1 MAIYETFAR
10 MSQPWINNI
19 PEVDW
24 HGNNGNIVIGNE
36 VASSRYTECRLSKAT
51 EEGLFYGIKKNNI
64 PMIDNFSEDDKWP
77 AVLPAIMPRLLVNGC
92 QGIGSTIA
100 NTWLPMNLIECTKTI
115 ITYAKD
121 QILDYSAGLIDF
133 PTGGTIINKDDLH
146 IIHETGKGKVI
157 VQAKYFIKNNIIS
170 ITELPYQVY
179 VEELLD
185 EIKKLIEN
193 NTITGINDILNKTDK
208 NKLLIEIICDGSPD
222 VVLHNLFAN
231 TALQKTFNAN
241 QYALLGKTPLLFTLK
256 DYVNNYLSHNTECIR
271 KEYEFEL
278 NKAEQRIE
286 IVNGLLKALEDID
299 NIIAL
304 IKKSSDSK
312 DAMNNLITK
321 YDFTEN
327 QAKAIVSMKLGSL
340 AHLESIELNKEQAE
354 LSKTIENCQDIIGN
368 ENKIIDIIIERLQA
382 FTNKYGVQRRSQ
394 LEQINMSKKEKLE
407 KLIEPEKVVVVMTE
421 SGLIKRIPATAFKTQ
436 HRNTKGTKTQDDIT
450 SMIIRTNTVDSL
462 MIFSDKGKMYRLS
475 VDDIPV
481 GDNVSR
487 GQAIKNLVEM
497 AKDEK
502 PQIIYSI
509 YKDTDAKYVLFI
521 TKNGTVKKTELSEY
535 IETKRK
541 TGLDAIR
548 LREND
553 SLVNV
558 MLIKDE
564 DIMLITKKGM
574 SIRFSAEDI
583 GVSSR
588 VTIGVKGINLSE
600 KDEVVCGVAI
610 RDKTD
615 KLAVFTTKGYGKK
628 VSLDEF
634 TKQNKNGK
642 GLCCYKT
649 NDENGTVSCAAL
661 VSDTDKIL
669 VVGNL
674 SSVCINASEIADSTR
689 IALGTIIIKNNKILS
704 VSKV

>member
-1 MAIYETFAR
+1 MHTVALACNWAPHNLREVAQAIYDY
-10 MSQPWINNI
+10 M
-19 PEVDW
+19 
-24 HGNNGNIVIGNE
+24 
-36 VASSRYTECRLSKAT
+36 
-51 EEGLFYGIKKNNI
+51 
-64 PMIDNFSEDDKWP
+64 DDKEP
-77 AVLPAIMPRLLVNGC
+77 MLPGP
-92 QGIGSTIA
+92 
-100 NTWLPMNLIECTKTI
+100 
-115 ITYAKD
+115 
-121 QILDYSAGLIDF
+121 DF
-133 PTGGTIINKDDLH
+133 PTGGIVINKND
-146 IIHETGKGKVI
+146 IPMIMKTGHGSVKVRARY
-157 VQAKYFIKNNIIS
+157 VVEKNNLVF
-170 ITELPYQVY
+170 TELPYGINTEAVMTQIGAICDEGKIIGIADVRNESNKKGFRLVIECEKNVTPEIIANKLFAETDLQTSFSYNQVALVNKTPKQLNLVQCLKIY
-179 VEELLD
+179 VEYNCKCIMREAMFD
-185 EIKKLIEN
+185 IKKTTEKLHILVGLI
-193 NTITGINDILNKTDK
+193 
-208 NKLLIEIICDGSPD
+208 
-222 VVLHNLFAN
+222 
-231 TALQKTFNAN
+231 
-241 QYALLGKTPLLFTLK
+241 
-256 DYVNNYLSHNTECIR
+256 
-271 KEYEFEL
+271 
-278 NKAEQRIE
+278 
-286 IVNGLLKALEDID
+286 KALDIID
-299 NIIAL
+299 DIIATIKTSENSTKAKESL
-304 IKKSSDSK
+304 IIKFG
-312 DAMNNLITK
+312 
-321 YDFTEN
+321 FTEA
-327 QAKAIVSMKLGSL
+327 QAKAILDMKLSRL
-340 AHLESIELNKEQAE
+340 AKLEKEELETEKTELEVLLEKLKAIVQAPAVE
-354 LSKTIENCQDIIGN
+354 LRK
-368 ENKIIDIIIERLQA
+368 RLE
-382 FTNKYGVQRRSQ
+382 TLVNKYGDDRRTE
-394 LEQINMSKKEKLE
+394 LIQITETPKERVE
-407 KLIEPEKVVVVMTE
+407 KIIEPEKVVVVMTE

-600 KDEVVCGVAI
+600 NDEVVCGVAI